1 VLRRSSVARVTTQ
14 PGKYPDE
21 SDGYWMHYHDED
33 SQKLADAIIKYAVD
47 RVRLDPP
54 PLDAPKPLSVLQR
67 EVGQTITAEGLG
79 AMKAL
84 EIFTEQLAPSCI
96 SVDHP
101 LFLSFVPGA
110 PTESS
115 VLFDLVVAASNV
127 YAGSWLE
134 GAGAV
139 YAENQA
145 LQWLVNLA
153 GLPET
158 AGGVFVSGGTAGNL
172 SALIAARWAWR
183 QRAKGAADRWR
194 PIIIASGGAHSS
206 VGLAANAMDADFVKA
221 DVDAAGRLTAQ
232 AVRGA
237 YEALADADK
246 ARVCAV
252 VATAGTTNIGVIDE
266 LRGIGEFARQH
277 GIWYHVDGAY
287 GAAALCARS
296 ARGLFDGIELVD
308 SYIVDPHKWL
318 FGPYDCCALIY
329 RDVRIGKAAHTQKA
343 EYLDVLIQDAASVI
357 DEAYNPADLA
367 HHLTRRA
374 RGLPFWFSLATHGT
388 EAYEEAMEITLQV
401 TRDAADMVRA
411 STYLELVVEPSLS
424 IIVVRRLGW
433 QPADYTRWS
442 DRMLHDGVA
451 FVVPTTHKGETVL
464 RMCLVNPR
472 TDPAQMQMLFE
483 SMHNSVT

>member
-1 VLRRSSVARVTTQ
+1 MTKSPA
-14 PGKYPDE
+14 PYPDE

-33 SQKLADAIIKYAVD
+33 SQKLADAIIAYAVD
-47 RVRLDPP
+47 RIRLDPP

-67 EVGQTITAEGLG
+67 EVGETITAEGLG
-79 AMKAL
+79 ALKAL
-84 EIFTEQLAPSCI
+84 EIFTQQLAPSCI

-145 LQWLVNLA
+145 LQWLVSLA
-153 GLPET
+153 GLPPT

-172 SALIAARWAWR
+172 SALIAARWQWR
-183 QRAKGAADRWR
+183 QRARGAMDSRR

-206 VGLAANAMDADFVKA
+206 VGLAANAMDAELLHA
-221 DVDAAGRLTAQ
+221 PVDDTGRLTAS
-232 AVRGA
+232 AVRSTFM
-237 YEALADADK
+237 ALNDVDR

-252 VATAGTTNIGVIDE
+252 VATSGTTNIGVIDD
-266 LRGIGEFARQH
+266 LSGIGDFAREHQV
-277 GIWYHVDGAY
+277 WFHVDGAY
-287 GAAALCARS
+287 GAAALCAKSVRH
-296 ARGLFDGIELVD
+296 LFVGIEQVD
-308 SYIVDPHKWL
+308 SFIVDPHKWL

-343 EYLDVLIQDAASVI
+343 EYLDVLIQDSTVAL

-401 TRDAADMVRA
+401 TRDAADMVRN
-411 STYLELVVEPSLS
+411 STHLQLVVEPSLS

-442 DRMLHDGVA
+442 DRMLHDGLA
-451 FVVPTTHKGETVL
+451 FVVPTTHNGETVL

-472 TDPAQMQMLFE
+472 TDPTQMQMLFD
-483 SMHNSVT
+483 SMRD

>member
-1 VLRRSSVARVTTQ
+1 MTQ
-14 PGKYPDE
+14 QPSRYPDE

-33 SQKLADAIIKYAVD
+33 SQKLADAIITYAVD

-67 EVGQTITAEGLG
+67 EVGQTITPEGLG

-84 EIFTEQLAPSCI
+84 EIFTEQLAPACI

-145 LQWLVNLA
+145 LQWIANLA
-153 GLPET
+153 DMPST

-172 SALIAARWAWR
+172 SALIAARWRWR
-183 QRAKGAADRWR
+183 QHAKGAMNRIR

-206 VGLAANAMDADFVKA
+206 VGLAANAMDADLVTA
-221 DVDAAGRLTAQ
+221 PVDDGGRLTAAAVKSTFQ
-232 AVRGA
+232 A
-237 YEALADADK
+237 LSSDDQ

-266 LRGIGEFARQH
+266 LDGIGTFARKH
-277 GIWYHVDGAY
+277 DIWYHVDGAY
-287 GAAALCARS
+287 GAAALCAKSVRH
-296 ARGLFDGIELVD
+296 LFAGIEMAD
-308 SYIVDPHKWL
+308 SFIVDPHKWL

-343 EYLDVLIQDAASVI
+343 EYLDVLIQDATATL

-411 STYLELVVEPSLS
+411 SSHLELVVEPSLS
-424 IIVVRRLGW
+424 IIVVRRKGW
-433 QPADYTRWS
+433 QAGDYSRWS
-442 DRMLHDGVA
+442 DRMLADGIA
-451 FVVPTTHKGETVL
+451 FVVPTTHKGETIL

-472 TDPAQMQMLFE
+472 TDSAQMLTLFD
-483 SMHNSVT
+483 SMTD

>member
-1 VLRRSSVARVTTQ
+1 MSKS
-14 PGKYPDE
+14 PSPYPDE

-54 PLDAPKPLSVLQR
+54 PLDAPKPLSVLRR
-67 EVGQTITAEGLG
+67 EVGETITPEGLG
-79 AMKAL
+79 ALKAL
-84 EIFTEQLAPSCI
+84 EVFTEQLAPACI

-115 VLFDLVVAASNV
+115 VLFDLVVAASNI
-127 YAGSWLE
+127 YGGSWLE

-145 LQWLVNLA
+145 LQWLIDLA
-153 GLPET
+153 GLPSS

-183 QRAKGAADRWR
+183 QRERGAADRAR
-194 PIIIASGGAHSS
+194 PIILASGGAHSS
-206 VGLAANAMDADFVKA
+206 VGLAANAMDADLVSVP
-221 DVDAAGRLTAQ
+221 VDEANRLTASE
-232 AVRGA
+232 VRRV
-237 YEALADADK
+237 YRALSVDDQR
-246 ARVCAV
+246 RVCAV
-252 VATAGTTNIGVIDE
+252 VATAGTTNLGVIDE
-266 LRGIGEFARQH
+266 LDAIGDFAREH
-277 GIWYHVDGAY
+277 NIWFHVDGAY
-287 GAAALCARS
+287 GAAALCAKSVRH
-296 ARGLFDGIELVD
+296 LFVGIEKVD
-308 SYIVDPHKWL
+308 SFIVDPHKWL
-318 FGPYDCCALIY
+318 FGPYDCCALVY

-343 EYLDVLIQDAASVI
+343 EYLDVLIQDAATQI

-367 HHLTRRA
+367 HHLTRRV

-401 TRDAADMVRA
+401 ARDAADMVRA
-411 STYLELVVEPSLS
+411 SDYLEFVVEPSLS
-424 IIVVRRLGW
+424 ILVVRRLGW
-433 QPADYTRWS
+433 SPDDYTQWS
-442 DRMLHDGVA
+442 DRMLHDGIA

-472 TDPAQMQMLFE
+472 TDPAQMRMLFD
-483 SMHNSVT
+483 SMHG

>member
-1 VLRRSSVARVTTQ
+1 MTQ
-14 PGKYPDE
+14 QPSRYPDE
-21 SDGYWMHYHDED
+21 SDGYWMHYHDEN
-33 SQKLADAIIKYAVD
+33 SQKLADAIIAYAVD

-67 EVGQTITAEGLG
+67 EVGQTITPEGLG

-84 EIFTEQLAPSCI
+84 EIFTEQLAPACI

-145 LQWLVNLA
+145 LHWIANLA
-153 GLPET
+153 DMPST

-172 SALIAARWAWR
+172 SALIAARWRWR
-183 QRAKGAADRWR
+183 QHAKGAMNRVR

-206 VGLAANAMDADFVKA
+206 VGLAANAMDADLVTA
-221 DVDAAGRLTAQ
+221 PVDDGGRLTAV
-232 AVRGA
+232 AVRSTFQ
-237 YEALADADK
+237 ALSSDDQ

-266 LRGIGEFARQH
+266 LDGIGTFAREH
-277 GIWYHVDGAY
+277 DIWYHVDGAY
-287 GAAALCARS
+287 GAAALCAKSVRH
-296 ARGLFDGIELVD
+296 LFSGIEMAD
-308 SYIVDPHKWL
+308 SFIVDPHKWL

-343 EYLDVLIQDAASVI
+343 EYLDVLIQDASATL

-411 STYLELVVEPSLS
+411 SSHLELVVEPSLS
-424 IIVVRRLGW
+424 IIVVRRKGW
-433 QPADYTRWS
+433 QAGDYTRWS
-442 DRMLHDGVA
+442 DRMLADGIA

-472 TDPAQMQMLFE
+472 TDPAQMQMLFD
-483 SMHNSVT
+483 SMTD

>member
-1 VLRRSSVARVTTQ
+1 MTHQ
-14 PGKYPDE
+14 PSRYPDE

-33 SQKLADAIIKYAVD
+33 SQKLADAIIAYAVD

-84 EIFTEQLAPSCI
+84 AIFTEQLAPACI

-145 LQWLVNLA
+145 LQWIANLA
-153 GLPET
+153 DMPST

-172 SALIAARWAWR
+172 SALIAARWQWR
-183 QRAKGAADRWR
+183 QRAKGSMNRAR

-206 VGLAANAMDADFVKA
+206 VGLAANAMDADLVTA
-221 DVDAAGRLTAQ
+221 PVDEGGRLTAA
-232 AVRGA
+232 AVRSMFQSLSG
-237 YEALADADK
+237 DDQ

-266 LRGIGEFARQH
+266 LDGIGTFAREH
-277 GIWYHVDGAY
+277 DVWYHVDGAY
-287 GAAALCARS
+287 GAAALCAKS
-296 ARGLFDGIELVD
+296 ARHLFAGIELVD
-308 SYIVDPHKWL
+308 SFIVDPHKWL

-343 EYLDVLIQDAASVI
+343 EYLDVLIQDASATL

-411 STYLELVVEPSLS
+411 SPHLELVVEPSLS
-424 IIVVRRLGW
+424 IIVVRRKGW
-433 QPADYTRWS
+433 KPEDYSRWS
-442 DRMLHDGVA
+442 DRMLAEGLA

-472 TDPAQMQMLFE
+472 TDPAQMQMLFD
-483 SMHNSVT
+483 SMRDER

>member
-1 VLRRSSVARVTTQ
+1 MSKVPS
-14 PGKYPDE
+14 PYPDE

-33 SQKLADAIIKYAVD
+33 SQRLADAIIAYAVD
-47 RVRLDPP
+47 RVRMDPP
-54 PLDAPKPLSVLQR
+54 PLDEPKSLSVLQR
-67 EVGQTITAEGLG
+67 EVGETITAEGLG
-79 AMKAL
+79 ALKAL

-115 VLFDLVVAASNV
+115 VLFDLVVAASNI
-127 YAGSWLE
+127 YGGSWLE

-145 LQWLVNLA
+145 LQWLIDLA
-153 GLPET
+153 GLPSS

-183 QRAKGAADRWR
+183 QRERGAADRIR
-194 PIIIASGGAHSS
+194 PIILASGGAHSS
-206 VGLAANAMDADFVKA
+206 VGLAANAMDADLVSVP
-221 DVDAAGRLTAQ
+221 VDAANRLTAAAIKRVYLSLSSDDQ
-232 AVRGA
+232 R
-237 YEALADADK
+237 
-246 ARVCAV
+246 RVCAV
-252 VATAGTTNIGVIDE
+252 VATAGTTNLGVIDE
-266 LRGIGEFARQH
+266 LDAIGDLAREH
-277 GIWYHVDGAY
+277 NIWFHVDGAY
-287 GAAALCARS
+287 GAAALCAKSVRH
-296 ARGLFDGIELVD
+296 LFVGIEKVD
-308 SYIVDPHKWL
+308 SFIVDPHKWL
-318 FGPYDCCALIY
+318 FGPYDCCALVY

-343 EYLDVLIQDAASVI
+343 EYLDVLIQDAATPL

-367 HHLTRRA
+367 HHLTRRV

-401 TRDAADMVRA
+401 ARDAADMVRA
-411 STYLELVVEPSLS
+411 SDYLEFVVEPSLS
-424 IIVVRRLGW
+424 ILVVRRLGW
-433 QPADYTRWS
+433 SPDDYTQWS
-442 DRMLHDGVA
+442 DRMLHDGIA

-472 TDPAQMQMLFE
+472 TDPAQMRMLFD
-483 SMHNSVT
+483 SMHG

>member
-1 VLRRSSVARVTTQ
+1 MMPTNPS
-14 PGKYPDE
+14 PYPDE
-21 SDGYWMHYHDED
+21 SDGYWMHYHDQD

-54 PLDAPKPLSVLQR
+54 PLDAPKSLSVLQH

-84 EIFTEQLAPSCI
+84 QIFTDQLAPSCI

-145 LQWLVNLA
+145 LAWLVGLA

-172 SALIAARWAWR
+172 SALIAARWSWR
-183 QRAKGAADRWR
+183 QKSKGAADRSR

-206 VGLAANAMDADFVKA
+206 VGLAANAMDADVVTA
-221 DVDAAGRLTAQ
+221 AVDDSGRLSAL
-232 AVRGA
+232 AVRA
-237 YEALADADK
+237 AFDALSVQDQS
-246 ARVCAV
+246 RVCAV
-252 VATAGTTNIGVIDE
+252 VATSGTTNIGVIDD
-266 LRGIGEFARQH
+266 LAGIGSFARAH
-277 GIWYHVDGAY
+277 DIWYHVDGAY

-296 ARGLFDGIELVD
+296 VRPLFAGIELVD
-308 SYIVDPHKWL
+308 SFIVDPHKWL
-318 FGPYDCCALIY
+318 FGPYDCCALLY

-343 EYLDVLIQDAASVI
+343 EYLDVLIQDPGASL
-357 DEAYNPADLA
+357 DEALNPADLA

-401 TRDAADMVRA
+401 TRDSAEMIRE
-411 STYLELVVEPSLS
+411 SPYLELVVEPSLS

-442 DRMLHDGVA
+442 DRMLHEGHA

-472 TDPAQMQMLFE
+472 TDPSQMRMLFD
-483 SMHNSVT
+483 SMQD

>member
-1 VLRRSSVARVTTQ
+1 MTHQ
-14 PGKYPDE
+14 PSRYPDE

-33 SQKLADAIIKYAVD
+33 SQKLADAIIAYAVD

-84 EIFTEQLAPSCI
+84 AIFTEQLAPACI

-145 LQWLVNLA
+145 LQWIANLA
-153 GLPET
+153 DMPST

-172 SALIAARWAWR
+172 SALIAARWQWR
-183 QRAKGAADRWR
+183 QRAKGSMNRAR
-194 PIIIASGGAHSS
+194 PIIIASGAAHSS
-206 VGLAANAMDADFVKA
+206 VGLAANAMDADLVTA
-221 DVDAAGRLTAQ
+221 PVDEGGRLTAA
-232 AVRGA
+232 AVRSTFQSLNG
-237 YEALADADK
+237 DDQ

-266 LRGIGEFARQH
+266 LDGIGTFAREH
-277 GIWYHVDGAY
+277 DVWYHVDGAY
-287 GAAALCARS
+287 GAAALCAKS
-296 ARGLFDGIELVD
+296 ARHLFAGIELVD
-308 SYIVDPHKWL
+308 SFIVDPHKWL

-343 EYLDVLIQDAASVI
+343 EYLDVLIQDASATL

-411 STYLELVVEPSLS
+411 SPHLELVVEPSLS
-424 IIVVRRLGW
+424 IIVVRRKGW
-433 QPADYTRWS
+433 KPEDYSRWS
-442 DRMLHDGVA
+442 DRMLAEGVA

-472 TDPAQMQMLFE
+472 TDPAQMQMLFD
-483 SMHNSVT
+483 SMRDER

>member
-1 VLRRSSVARVTTQ
+1 MSPQS
-14 PGKYPDE
+14 PSPYPDE

-33 SQKLADAIIKYAVD
+33 SQKLADAVLKYAVD
-47 RVRLDPP
+47 RVRMDPP
-54 PLDAPKPLSVLQR
+54 PLDAPLSLSELR
-67 EVGQTITAEGLG
+67 RRVGKTITPEGLG

-115 VLFDLVVAASNV
+115 VLFDLVVAASNI

-139 YAENQA
+139 YAENEA
-145 LQWLVNLA
+145 LQWLTDLA
-153 GLPET
+153 GLPST
-158 AGGVFVSGGTAGNL
+158 AGGVFVSGGTAGNM
-172 SALIAARWAWR
+172 SALIAARWSWR
-183 QRAKGAADRWR
+183 QRGRDAYDRVR
-194 PIIIASGGAHSS
+194 PIIMASGGAHSS
-206 VGLAANAMDADFVKA
+206 VGLAVNAMDADLVTVP
-221 DVDAAGRLTAQ
+221 VDDTGRLTAQ
-232 AVRGA
+232 AVQKA
-237 YEALADADK
+237 HAALSDADRS
-246 ARVCAV
+246 RVCAV
-252 VATAGTTNIGVIDE
+252 VATAGTTNIGVIDD
-266 LRGIGEFARQH
+266 LDGIGAFARANDV
-277 GIWYHVDGAY
+277 WYHVDGAY
-287 GAAALCARS
+287 GAAALCAKS
-296 ARGLFDGIELVD
+296 ARHLFAGIEMVD
-308 SYIVDPHKWL
+308 SFIVDPHKWL
-318 FGPYDCCALIY
+318 FGPYDCCALVY

-343 EYLDVLIQDAASVI
+343 EYLDVLIQDAAAQL

-411 STYLELVVEPSLS
+411 SKHLQLVVEPSLS

-433 QPADYTRWS
+433 KPEDYSRWS
-442 DRMLHDGVA
+442 DRMLHDGIA

-472 TDPAQMQMLFE
+472 TDSAQMQMLFD
-483 SMHNSVT
+483 SMRD

>member
-1 VLRRSSVARVTTQ
+1 MPTSPS
-14 PGKYPDE
+14 PYPDE

-54 PLDAPKPLSVLQR
+54 PLDAPKPLSVLRR
-67 EVGQTITAEGLG
+67 EVGETITPEGLG

-84 EIFTEQLAPSCI
+84 EIFTERLAPSCI

-115 VLFDLVVAASNV
+115 VLFDLVVAASNI
-127 YAGSWLE
+127 YGGSWLE

-145 LQWLVNLA
+145 LQWLIDLA
-153 GLPET
+153 GLPDT

-172 SALIAARWAWR
+172 SALIAARWSWR
-183 QRAKGAADRWR
+183 QHDHEARQRLR

-206 VGLAANAMDADFVKA
+206 VGLAAHAMDADLVKA
-221 DVDAAGRLTAQ
+221 DVDDTGRLTAY
-232 AVRGA
+232 AVRKA
-237 YEALADADK
+237 FDDLHPDDK
-246 ARVCAV
+246 SRVAAV
-252 VATAGTTNIGVIDE
+252 VATSGTTNIGVIDD
-266 LRGIGEFARQH
+266 LDGIGDFAREH
-277 GIWYHVDGAY
+277 GIWFHVDGAY
-287 GAAALCARS
+287 GAAALCAKSVRH
-296 ARGLFDGIELVD
+296 LFVGIEKVD
-308 SYIVDPHKWL
+308 SFIVDPHKWL

-329 RDVRIGKAAHTQKA
+329 RDVRVGKAAHTQKA
-343 EYLDVLIQDAASVI
+343 EYLDVLIQDAQKPL

-367 HHLTRRA
+367 HHLTRRV

-411 STYLELVVEPSLS
+411 SKHLELVVEPSLS
-424 IIVVRRLGW
+424 IIVVRRRGW
-433 QPADYTRWS
+433 NPDDYARWS

-472 TDPAQMQMLFE
+472 TDPAQMQMLFD
-483 SMHNSVT
+483 SMR

>member
-1 VLRRSSVARVTTQ
+1 MPTSPS
-14 PGKYPDE
+14 PYPDE

-54 PLDAPKPLSVLQR
+54 PLDAPKPLSVLRR
-67 EVGQTITAEGLG
+67 EVGETITPEGLG

-84 EIFTEQLAPSCI
+84 EIFTEKLAPSCI

-115 VLFDLVVAASNV
+115 VLFDLVVAASNI
-127 YAGSWLE
+127 YGGSWLE

-145 LQWLVNLA
+145 LQWLIDLA
-153 GLPET
+153 GLPDT

-172 SALIAARWAWR
+172 SALIAARWSWR
-183 QRAKGAADRWR
+183 QHDREARQRLR

-206 VGLAANAMDADFVKA
+206 VGLAAHAMDADLVKA
-221 DVDAAGRLTAQ
+221 AVDDTGRLTAD
-232 AVRGA
+232 AVRKA
-237 YEALADADK
+237 FDDLHPDDK
-246 ARVCAV
+246 SRVAAV
-252 VATAGTTNIGVIDE
+252 VATSGTTNIGVIDD
-266 LRGIGEFARQH
+266 LDGIGDFSREH
-277 GIWYHVDGAY
+277 GIWFHVDGAY
-287 GAAALCARS
+287 GAAALCAKSVRH
-296 ARGLFDGIELVD
+296 LFVGIEKVD
-308 SYIVDPHKWL
+308 SFIVDPHKWL

-329 RDVRIGKAAHTQKA
+329 RDVRVGKAAHTQKA
-343 EYLDVLIQDAASVI
+343 EYLDVLIQDAQKPL

-367 HHLTRRA
+367 HHLTRRV

-411 STYLELVVEPSLS
+411 SQHLELVVEPSLS
-424 IIVVRRLGW
+424 IIVVRRKGW
-433 QPADYTRWS
+433 NPDDYSSWS
-442 DRMLHDGVA
+442 DRLLHDGVA

-472 TDPAQMQMLFE
+472 TDPAQMQMLFD
-483 SMHNSVT
+483 SMR

>member
-1 VLRRSSVARVTTQ
+1 
-14 PGKYPDE
+14 
-21 SDGYWMHYHDED
+21 
-33 SQKLADAIIKYAVD
+33 
-47 RVRLDPP
+47 
-54 PLDAPKPLSVLQR
+54 VLQR

-84 EIFTEQLAPSCI
+84 AIFTEQLAPACI

-145 LQWLVNLA
+145 LQWIANLA
-153 GLPET
+153 DMPST
-158 AGGVFVSGGTAGNL
+158 TGGVFVSGGTAGNL
-172 SALIAARWAWR
+172 SALIAARWQWR
-183 QRAKGAADRWR
+183 QRAKGSMNRAR

-206 VGLAANAMDADFVKA
+206 VGLAANAMDADLVTA
-221 DVDAAGRLTAQ
+221 PVDEGGRLTAA
-232 AVRGA
+232 AVRSTFQSLNG
-237 YEALADADK
+237 DDQ

-266 LRGIGEFARQH
+266 LDGIGRFAREH
-277 GIWYHVDGAY
+277 DVWYHVDGAY
-287 GAAALCARS
+287 GAAALCAKS
-296 ARGLFDGIELVD
+296 ARHLFAGIELVD
-308 SYIVDPHKWL
+308 SFIVDPHKWL

-343 EYLDVLIQDAASVI
+343 EYLDVLIQDATATL

-411 STYLELVVEPSLS
+411 SPHLELVVEPSLS
-424 IIVVRRLGW
+424 IIVVRRKGW
-433 QPADYTRWS
+433 KPEDYSRWS
-442 DRMLHDGVA
+442 DRMLAEGVA

-472 TDPAQMQMLFE
+472 TDPAQMQMLFD
-483 SMHNSVT
+483 SMRDER

>member
-1 VLRRSSVARVTTQ
+1 MPTSPS
-14 PGKYPDE
+14 PYPDE

-54 PLDAPKPLSVLQR
+54 PLDAPKPLSVLRR
-67 EVGQTITAEGLG
+67 EVGETITPEGLG

-84 EIFTEQLAPSCI
+84 EIFTEKLAPSCI

-115 VLFDLVVAASNV
+115 VLFDLVVAASNI
-127 YAGSWLE
+127 YGGSWLE

-145 LQWLVNLA
+145 LQWLIDLA
-153 GLPET
+153 GLPDT

-172 SALIAARWAWR
+172 SALIAARWSWR
-183 QRAKGAADRWR
+183 QHDREARQRLR

-206 VGLAANAMDADFVKA
+206 VGLAAHAMDADLVKA
-221 DVDAAGRLTAQ
+221 DVDDTGRLTAY
-232 AVRGA
+232 AVRKA
-237 YEALADADK
+237 FDDLHPDDK
-246 ARVCAV
+246 SRVAAV
-252 VATAGTTNIGVIDE
+252 VATSGTTNIGVIDD
-266 LRGIGEFARQH
+266 LDGIGDFAREH
-277 GIWYHVDGAY
+277 GIWFHVDGAY
-287 GAAALCARS
+287 GAAALCAKSVRH
-296 ARGLFDGIELVD
+296 LFVGIEKVD
-308 SYIVDPHKWL
+308 SFIVDPHKWL

-329 RDVRIGKAAHTQKA
+329 RDVRVGKAAHTQKA
-343 EYLDVLIQDAASVI
+343 EYLDVLIQDAQKPL

-367 HHLTRRA
+367 HHLTRRV

-411 STYLELVVEPSLS
+411 SKHLELVVEPSLS
-424 IIVVRRLGW
+424 IIVVRRKGW
-433 QPADYTRWS
+433 NPDDYSRWS

-451 FVVPTTHKGETVL
+451 FVVPTTNKGETV
-464 RMCLVNPR
+464 
-472 TDPAQMQMLFE
+472 
-483 SMHNSVT
+483 

>member
-1 VLRRSSVARVTTQ
+1 MSKVPS
-14 PGKYPDE
+14 PYPDE

-33 SQKLADAIIKYAVD
+33 SQRLADAIIAYAVD
-47 RVRLDPP
+47 RVRMDPP
-54 PLDAPKPLSVLQR
+54 PLDEPKPLSVLQR
-67 EVGQTITAEGLG
+67 EVGETITAEGLG
-79 AMKAL
+79 ALKAL

-115 VLFDLVVAASNV
+115 VLFDLAVAASNI
-127 YAGSWLE
+127 YGGSWLE

-145 LQWLVNLA
+145 LQWLINLA
-153 GLPET
+153 GLPDT

-183 QRAKGAADRWR
+183 QRERGAADRAR
-194 PIIIASGGAHSS
+194 PIILASGGAHSS
-206 VGLAANAMDADFVKA
+206 VGLAANAMDADLVSVP
-221 DVDAAGRLTAQ
+221 VDAVNRLTAAAIRRVHLGLSVDDQ
-232 AVRGA
+232 R
-237 YEALADADK
+237 
-246 ARVCAV
+246 RVCAV
-252 VATAGTTNIGVIDE
+252 VATAGTTNLGVIDE
-266 LRGIGEFARQH
+266 LDAIGDFAREH
-277 GIWYHVDGAY
+277 NIWFHVDGAY
-287 GAAALCARS
+287 GAAALCAKSVRH
-296 ARGLFDGIELVD
+296 LFVGIEKVD
-308 SYIVDPHKWL
+308 SFIVDPHKWL
-318 FGPYDCCALIY
+318 FGPYDCCALVY

-343 EYLDVLIQDAASVI
+343 EYLDVLIQDAATPL

-367 HHLTRRA
+367 HHLTRRV

-401 TRDAADMVRA
+401 ARDAADMVRA
-411 STYLELVVEPSLS
+411 SDYLEFVVEPSLS
-424 IIVVRRLGW
+424 ILVVRRLGW
-433 QPADYTRWS
+433 SPDDYTQWS
-442 DRMLHDGVA
+442 DRMLHDGIA

-472 TDPAQMQMLFE
+472 TDPAQMRMLFD
-483 SMHNSVT
+483 SMHG

>member
-1 VLRRSSVARVTTQ
+1 MTQ
-14 PGKYPDE
+14 QPSRYPDE
-21 SDGYWMHYHDED
+21 SDGYWMHYHDEN
-33 SQKLADAIIKYAVD
+33 SQKLADAIITYAVD

-67 EVGQTITAEGLG
+67 EVGQTITPEGLG

-84 EIFTEQLAPSCI
+84 EIFTEQLAPACI

-145 LQWLVNLA
+145 LQWIANLA
-153 GLPET
+153 DMPST

-172 SALIAARWAWR
+172 SALIAARWRWR
-183 QRAKGAADRWR
+183 QHAKGAMNRIR

-206 VGLAANAMDADFVKA
+206 VGLAANAMDADLVTA
-221 DVDAAGRLTAQ
+221 PVDDGGRLTAAAVKSTFQ
-232 AVRGA
+232 A
-237 YEALADADK
+237 LSSDDQ

-266 LRGIGEFARQH
+266 LDGIGTFAREH
-277 GIWYHVDGAY
+277 DIWYHVDGAY
-287 GAAALCARS
+287 GAAALCAKSVRH
-296 ARGLFDGIELVD
+296 LFSGIEIAD
-308 SYIVDPHKWL
+308 SFIVDPHKWL

-343 EYLDVLIQDAASVI
+343 EYLDVLIQDATATL

-411 STYLELVVEPSLS
+411 SSHLELVVEPSLS
-424 IIVVRRLGW
+424 IIVVRRKGW
-433 QPADYTRWS
+433 QAGDYTRWS
-442 DRMLHDGVA
+442 DRMLADGIA

-472 TDPAQMQMLFE
+472 TDPAQMQMLFD
-483 SMHNSVT
+483 SMRD

>member
-1 VLRRSSVARVTTQ
+1 MTHQ
-14 PGKYPDE
+14 PSRYPDE
-21 SDGYWMHYHDED
+21 SAGYWMHYHDED
-33 SQKLADAIIKYAVD
+33 SQKLADAIIAYAVD

-84 EIFTEQLAPSCI
+84 AIFTEQLAPACI

-145 LQWLVNLA
+145 LQWIANLA
-153 GLPET
+153 DMPST
-158 AGGVFVSGGTAGNL
+158 TGGVFVSGGTAGNL
-172 SALIAARWAWR
+172 SALIAARWQWR
-183 QRAKGAADRWR
+183 QRAKGSMNRAR

-206 VGLAANAMDADFVKA
+206 VGLAANAMDADLVTA
-221 DVDAAGRLTAQ
+221 PVDEGGRLTAA
-232 AVRGA
+232 AVRSTFQSLNG
-237 YEALADADK
+237 DDQ

-266 LRGIGEFARQH
+266 LDGIGRFAREH
-277 GIWYHVDGAY
+277 DVWYHVDGAY
-287 GAAALCARS
+287 GAAALCAKS
-296 ARGLFDGIELVD
+296 ARHLFAGIELVD
-308 SYIVDPHKWL
+308 SFIVDPHKWL

-343 EYLDVLIQDAASVI
+343 EYLDVLIQDASATL

-411 STYLELVVEPSLS
+411 SPHLELVVEPSLS
-424 IIVVRRLGW
+424 IIVVRRKGW
-433 QPADYTRWS
+433 KPEDYSRWS
-442 DRMLHDGVA
+442 DRMLAEGVA

-472 TDPAQMQMLFE
+472 TDPAQMQMLFD
-483 SMHNSVT
+483 SMRDER

>member
-1 VLRRSSVARVTTQ
+1 VLPMPTSPS
-14 PGKYPDE
+14 PYPDE

-54 PLDAPKPLSVLQR
+54 PLDAPKPLSVLRR
-67 EVGQTITAEGLG
+67 EVGETITPEGLG
-79 AMKAL
+79 AMRAL
-84 EIFTEQLAPSCI
+84 EIFTEKLAPSCI

-115 VLFDLVVAASNV
+115 VLFDLVVAASNI
-127 YAGSWLE
+127 YGGSWLE

-145 LQWLVNLA
+145 LQWLIDLA
-153 GLPET
+153 GLPDT

-172 SALIAARWAWR
+172 SALIAARWSWR
-183 QRAKGAADRWR
+183 QHDHEARQRLR

-206 VGLAANAMDADFVKA
+206 VGLAAHAMDADLVKA
-221 DVDAAGRLTAQ
+221 DVDDTGRLTAD
-232 AVRGA
+232 AVRKAFGD
-237 YEALADADK
+237 LHPDDK
-246 ARVCAV
+246 SRVAAV
-252 VATAGTTNIGVIDE
+252 VATSGTTNIGVIDD
-266 LRGIGEFARQH
+266 LDGIGDFAREH
-277 GIWYHVDGAY
+277 GIWFHVDGAY
-287 GAAALCARS
+287 GAAALCAKSVRH
-296 ARGLFDGIELVD
+296 LFVGIEKVD
-308 SYIVDPHKWL
+308 SFIVDPHKWL

-329 RDVRIGKAAHTQKA
+329 RDVRVGKAAHTQKA
-343 EYLDVLIQDAASVI
+343 EYLDVLIQDAQKPL

-367 HHLTRRA
+367 HHLTRRV

-411 STYLELVVEPSLS
+411 SQHLELVVEPSLS
-424 IIVVRRLGW
+424 IIVVRRNGW
-433 QPADYTRWS
+433 NPDDYSRWS

-472 TDPAQMQMLFE
+472 TDPAQMQMLFD
-483 SMHNSVT
+483 SMR

>member
-1 VLRRSSVARVTTQ
+1 MPTSPS
-14 PGKYPDE
+14 PYPDE

-54 PLDAPKPLSVLQR
+54 PLDAPKPLSVLRR
-67 EVGQTITAEGLG
+67 EVGETITPEGLG

-84 EIFTEQLAPSCI
+84 EIFTEKLAPSCI

-115 VLFDLVVAASNV
+115 VLFDLVVAASNI
-127 YAGSWLE
+127 YGGSWLE

-139 YAENQA
+139 FAENQA
-145 LQWLVNLA
+145 LQWLIDLA
-153 GLPET
+153 GLPDA

-172 SALIAARWAWR
+172 SALIAARWSWR
-183 QRAKGAADRWR
+183 QHDREARQRLR

-206 VGLAANAMDADFVKA
+206 VGLAAHAMDADLVKA
-221 DVDAAGRLTAQ
+221 DVDDTGRLTAD
-232 AVRGA
+232 AVRKAFGD
-237 YEALADADK
+237 LHFDDK
-246 ARVCAV
+246 SRVAAV
-252 VATAGTTNIGVIDE
+252 VATSGTTNIGVIDD
-266 LRGIGEFARQH
+266 LDGIGDFAREH
-277 GIWYHVDGAY
+277 GIWFHVDGAY
-287 GAAALCARS
+287 GAAALCAKSVRH
-296 ARGLFDGIELVD
+296 LFVGIEKVD
-308 SYIVDPHKWL
+308 SFIVDPHKWL

-329 RDVRIGKAAHTQKA
+329 RDVRVGKAAHTQKA
-343 EYLDVLIQDAASVI
+343 EYLDVLIQDAQKPL

-367 HHLTRRA
+367 HHLTRRV

-411 STYLELVVEPSLS
+411 SQHLELVVEPSLS
-424 IIVVRRLGW
+424 IIVVRRKGW
-433 QPADYTRWS
+433 NPDDYSRWS

-472 TDPAQMQMLFE
+472 TDPAQMQMLFD
-483 SMHNSVT
+483 SMR

>member
-1 VLRRSSVARVTTQ
+1 MSTT
-14 PGKYPDE
+14 PSPYPNE

-54 PLDAPKPLSVLQR
+54 PLDAPKPLSQLQR

-115 VLFDLVVAASNV
+115 VLFDLVVAASNI
-127 YAGSWLE
+127 YGGSWLE

-139 YAENQA
+139 FAENQA
-145 LQWLVNLA
+145 LQWLIDLA
-153 GLPET
+153 GLPKT

-172 SALIAARWAWR
+172 SALIAARWSWR
-183 QRAKGAADRWR
+183 QKARGAQNRNR

-206 VGLAANAMDADFVKA
+206 VALAANAMDADLLSVKT
-221 DVDAAGRLTAQ
+221 DSHNRLTAIE
-232 AVRGA
+232 VREA
-237 YEALADADK
+237 YDSLSADDQ

-252 VATAGTTNIGVIDE
+252 VATAGTTNLGVIDDLAGIGTLAKE
-266 LRGIGEFARQH
+266 RGIWF
-277 GIWYHVDGAY
+277 HVDGAY

-296 ARGLFDGIELVD
+296 VRHLFDGIELVD
-308 SYIVDPHKWL
+308 SFIVDPHKWL

-329 RDVRIGKAAHTQKA
+329 RDVRVGKAAHTQKA
-343 EYLDVLIQDAASVI
+343 EYLDVLIQDAAVTL

-367 HHLTRRA
+367 HHLTRRV

-401 TRDAADMVRA
+401 ARDAAAMVRA
-411 STYLELVVEPSLS
+411 AKHLEFVVEPSLS
-424 IIVVRRLGW
+424 ILVVRRKGW
-433 QPADYTRWS
+433 GPADYTKWS
-442 DRMLHDGVA
+442 DRMLHDGIA
-451 FVVPTTHKGETVL
+451 FVVPTTHQGETVL

-472 TDPAQMQMLFE
+472 TDPAQMQMLFD
-483 SMHNSVT
+483 SMKD

>member
-1 VLRRSSVARVTTQ
+1 MSKVPS
-14 PGKYPDE
+14 PYPDE

-33 SQKLADAIIKYAVD
+33 SQRLADAIIAYAVD
-47 RVRLDPP
+47 RVRMDPP
-54 PLDAPKPLSVLQR
+54 PLDEPKSLSVLQR
-67 EVGQTITAEGLG
+67 EVGETITAEGLG
-79 AMKAL
+79 ALKAL

-115 VLFDLVVAASNV
+115 VLFDLVVAASNI
-127 YAGSWLE
+127 YGGSWLE

-145 LQWLVNLA
+145 LQWLIDLA
-153 GLPET
+153 GLPSS

-183 QRAKGAADRWR
+183 QRERGAADRAR
-194 PIIIASGGAHSS
+194 PIILASGGAHSS
-206 VGLAANAMDADFVKA
+206 VGLAANAMDADLVSVP
-221 DVDAAGRLTAQ
+221 VDEANRLTASE
-232 AVRGA
+232 VRRV
-237 YEALADADK
+237 YRALSVDDQR
-246 ARVCAV
+246 RVCAV
-252 VATAGTTNIGVIDE
+252 VATAGTTNLGVIDE
-266 LRGIGEFARQH
+266 LDAIGDLAREH
-277 GIWYHVDGAY
+277 NIWFHVDGAY
-287 GAAALCARS
+287 GAAALCAKSVRH
-296 ARGLFDGIELVD
+296 LFVGIEKVD
-308 SYIVDPHKWL
+308 SFIVDPHKWL

-343 EYLDVLIQDAASVI
+343 EYLDVLIQDAATPL

-367 HHLTRRA
+367 HHLTRRV

-401 TRDAADMVRA
+401 ARDAADMVRA
-411 STYLELVVEPSLS
+411 SDYLEFVVEPSLS
-424 IIVVRRLGW
+424 ILVVRRLGW
-433 QPADYTRWS
+433 TPDDYTRWS
-442 DRMLHDGVA
+442 DRMLHDGIA

-472 TDPAQMQMLFE
+472 TDPAQMQMLFD
-483 SMHNSVT
+483 SMRG

>member
-1 VLRRSSVARVTTQ
+1 MSKVPS
-14 PGKYPDE
+14 PYPDE

-33 SQKLADAIIKYAVD
+33 SQRLADAIIAYAVD
-47 RVRLDPP
+47 RVRMDPP
-54 PLDAPKPLSVLQR
+54 PLDEPKSLSVLQR
-67 EVGQTITAEGLG
+67 EVGETITAEGLG
-79 AMKAL
+79 ALKAL

-110 PTESS
+110 PTESA
-115 VLFDLVVAASNV
+115 VLFDLAVAASNI
-127 YAGSWLE
+127 YGGSWLE

-145 LQWLVNLA
+145 LQWLIDLA
-153 GLPET
+153 GLPSS

-183 QRAKGAADRWR
+183 QRERGAADRAR
-194 PIIIASGGAHSS
+194 PIILASGGAHSS
-206 VGLAANAMDADFVKA
+206 VGLAANAMDADLVSVL
-221 DVDAAGRLTAQ
+221 VDAANRLTASEIRR
-232 AVRGA
+232 VYR
-237 YEALADADK
+237 ALSVDDQR
-246 ARVCAV
+246 RVCAV
-252 VATAGTTNIGVIDE
+252 VATAGTTNLGVIDE
-266 LRGIGEFARQH
+266 LDAIGDFAREH
-277 GIWYHVDGAY
+277 NIWFHVDGAY
-287 GAAALCARS
+287 GAAALCAKSVRH
-296 ARGLFDGIELVD
+296 LFVGIEKVD
-308 SYIVDPHKWL
+308 SFIVDPHKWL

-343 EYLDVLIQDAASVI
+343 EYLDVLIQDAATQI

-367 HHLTRRA
+367 HHLTRRV

-401 TRDAADMVRA
+401 ARDAADMVRA
-411 STYLELVVEPSLS
+411 SDYLEFVVEPSLS
-424 IIVVRRLGW
+424 ILVVRRLGW
-433 QPADYTRWS
+433 SPDDYIQWS
-442 DRMLHDGVA
+442 DHMLHDGIA

-472 TDPAQMQMLFE
+472 TDPAQMRMLFD
-483 SMHNSVT
+483 SMHG

>member
-1 VLRRSSVARVTTQ
+1 MSKVPS
-14 PGKYPDE
+14 PYPDE

-33 SQKLADAIIKYAVD
+33 SQRLADAIIAYAVD
-47 RVRLDPP
+47 RVRMDPP
-54 PLDAPKPLSVLQR
+54 PLDEPKSLSVLQR
-67 EVGQTITAEGLG
+67 EVGETITAEGLG
-79 AMKAL
+79 ALKAL

-115 VLFDLVVAASNV
+115 VLFDLVVAASNI
-127 YAGSWLE
+127 YGGSWLE

-145 LQWLVNLA
+145 LQWMIDLA
-153 GLPET
+153 GLPSS

-183 QRAKGAADRWR
+183 QRERGAADRIR
-194 PIIIASGGAHSS
+194 PIILASGGAHSS
-206 VGLAANAMDADFVKA
+206 VGLAANAMDADLVSVP
-221 DVDAAGRLTAQ
+221 VDAVNRLTAAAIRRVHLGLSVDDQ
-232 AVRGA
+232 R
-237 YEALADADK
+237 
-246 ARVCAV
+246 RVCAV
-252 VATAGTTNIGVIDE
+252 VATAGTTNLGVIDE
-266 LRGIGEFARQH
+266 LDAIGDFAREH
-277 GIWYHVDGAY
+277 NIWFHVDGAY
-287 GAAALCARS
+287 GAAALCAKSVRH
-296 ARGLFDGIELVD
+296 LFVGIEKVD
-308 SYIVDPHKWL
+308 SFIVDPHKWL
-318 FGPYDCCALIY
+318 FGPYDCCALVY

-343 EYLDVLIQDAASVI
+343 EYLDVLIQDAATPL

-367 HHLTRRA
+367 HHLTRRV

-401 TRDAADMVRA
+401 ARDAADMVRA
-411 STYLELVVEPSLS
+411 SDYLEFVVEPSLS
-424 IIVVRRLGW
+424 ILVVRRLGW
-433 QPADYTRWS
+433 SPDDYTQWS
-442 DRMLHDGVA
+442 DRMLHDGIA

-472 TDPAQMQMLFE
+472 TDPAQMQMLFD
-483 SMHNSVT
+483 SMRG

>member
-1 VLRRSSVARVTTQ
+1 MSKVPS
-14 PGKYPDE
+14 PYPDE

-33 SQKLADAIIKYAVD
+33 SQRLADAIIAYAVD
-47 RVRLDPP
+47 RVRMDPP
-54 PLDAPKPLSVLQR
+54 PLDEPKSLSVLQR
-67 EVGQTITAEGLG
+67 EVGETITAEGLG
-79 AMKAL
+79 ALKAL

-110 PTESS
+110 PTESA
-115 VLFDLVVAASNV
+115 VLFDLAVAASNI
-127 YAGSWLE
+127 YGGSWLE

-145 LQWLVNLA
+145 LQWLIDLA
-153 GLPET
+153 GLPSS

-183 QRAKGAADRWR
+183 QRERGAADRAR
-194 PIIIASGGAHSS
+194 PIILASGGAHSS
-206 VGLAANAMDADFVKA
+206 VGLAANAMDADLVSVP
-221 DVDAAGRLTAQ
+221 VDAANRLTANE
-232 AVRGA
+232 VRRV
-237 YEALADADK
+237 YRALSVDDQR
-246 ARVCAV
+246 RVCAV
-252 VATAGTTNIGVIDE
+252 VATAGTTNLGVIDE
-266 LRGIGEFARQH
+266 LDAIGDFAREH
-277 GIWYHVDGAY
+277 NIWFHVDGAY
-287 GAAALCARS
+287 GAAALCAKSVRH
-296 ARGLFDGIELVD
+296 LFVGIEKVD
-308 SYIVDPHKWL
+308 SFIVDPHKWL

-343 EYLDVLIQDAASVI
+343 EYLDVLIQDAATPL

-367 HHLTRRA
+367 HHLTRRV

-411 STYLELVVEPSLS
+411 SDYLEFVVEPSLS
-424 IIVVRRLGW
+424 ILVVRRLGW
-433 QPADYTRWS
+433 SPDDYTQWS
-442 DRMLHDGVA
+442 DRMLHEGIA

-472 TDPAQMQMLFE
+472 TDPAQMRMLFD
-483 SMHNSVT
+483 SMHG

>member
-1 VLRRSSVARVTTQ
+1 MTTS
-14 PGKYPDE
+14 PSPYPDE

-54 PLDAPKPLSVLQR
+54 PLDAPKPLSVLRR
-67 EVGQTITAEGLG
+67 EVGETITPEGLG

-84 EIFTEQLAPSCI
+84 EIFTEKLAPSCI

-115 VLFDLVVAASNV
+115 VLFDLVVAASNI
-127 YAGSWLE
+127 YGGSWLE

-139 YAENQA
+139 FAENQA
-145 LQWLVNLA
+145 LQWLIDLA
-153 GLPET
+153 GLPDA

-172 SALIAARWAWR
+172 SALIAARWSWR
-183 QRAKGAADRWR
+183 QHDREVRQRLR

-206 VGLAANAMDADFVKA
+206 VGLAAHAMDADLVKA
-221 DVDAAGRLTAQ
+221 DVDDTGRLTAD
-232 AVRGA
+232 AVRKAFGN
-237 YEALADADK
+237 LRPDDK
-246 ARVCAV
+246 LRVAAV
-252 VATAGTTNIGVIDE
+252 VATSGTTNIGVIDD
-266 LRGIGEFARQH
+266 LDGIGDFAREH
-277 GIWYHVDGAY
+277 GIWFHVDGAY
-287 GAAALCARS
+287 GAAALCAKSVRH
-296 ARGLFDGIELVD
+296 LFVGIEKVD
-308 SYIVDPHKWL
+308 SFIVDPHKWL

-329 RDVRIGKAAHTQKA
+329 RDVRVGKAAHTQKA
-343 EYLDVLIQDAASVI
+343 EYLDVLVQDAQKPL

-367 HHLTRRA
+367 HHLTRRV

-401 TRDAADMVRA
+401 TRDAAAMVRA
-411 STYLELVVEPSLS
+411 SQHLELVVEPSLS
-424 IIVVRRLGW
+424 IIVVRRKGW
-433 QPADYTRWS
+433 NPDDYSRWS

-472 TDPAQMQMLFE
+472 TDPAQMQMLFD
-483 SMHNSVT
+483 SMR

>member
-1 VLRRSSVARVTTQ
+1 MSKVPS
-14 PGKYPDE
+14 PYPDE

-33 SQKLADAIIKYAVD
+33 SQRLADAIIAYAVD
-47 RVRLDPP
+47 RVRMDPP
-54 PLDAPKPLSVLQR
+54 PLDEPKSLSVLQR
-67 EVGQTITAEGLG
+67 EVGETITAEGLG
-79 AMKAL
+79 ALKAL

-115 VLFDLVVAASNV
+115 VLFDLVVAASNI
-127 YAGSWLE
+127 YGGSWLE

-145 LQWLVNLA
+145 LQWMIDLA
-153 GLPET
+153 GLPSS

-183 QRAKGAADRWR
+183 QRERGAADRIR
-194 PIIIASGGAHSS
+194 PIILASGGAHSS
-206 VGLAANAMDADFVKA
+206 VGLAANAMDADLVSVP
-221 DVDAAGRLTAQ
+221 VDAVNRLTAAAIRRVHLGLSVDDQ
-232 AVRGA
+232 R
-237 YEALADADK
+237 
-246 ARVCAV
+246 RVCAV
-252 VATAGTTNIGVIDE
+252 VATAGTTNLGVIDE
-266 LRGIGEFARQH
+266 LDAIGDFAREH
-277 GIWYHVDGAY
+277 NIWFHVDGAY
-287 GAAALCARS
+287 GAAALCAKSVRH
-296 ARGLFDGIELVD
+296 LFVGIEKVD
-308 SYIVDPHKWL
+308 SFIVDPHKWL
-318 FGPYDCCALIY
+318 FGPYDCCALVY

-343 EYLDVLIQDAASVI
+343 EYLDVLIQDAATQI

-367 HHLTRRA
+367 HHLTRRV

-401 TRDAADMVRA
+401 ARDAADMVRA
-411 STYLELVVEPSLS
+411 SDYLEFVVEPSLS
-424 IIVVRRLGW
+424 ILVVRRLGW
-433 QPADYTRWS
+433 SPDDYTQWS
-442 DRMLHDGVA
+442 DRMLHDGIA

-472 TDPAQMQMLFE
+472 TDPAQMQMLFD
-483 SMHNSVT
+483 SMRG

>member
-1 VLRRSSVARVTTQ
+1 MPTSPS
-14 PGKYPDE
+14 PYPDE

-54 PLDAPKPLSVLQR
+54 PLDAPKPLSVLRR
-67 EVGQTITAEGLG
+67 EVGETITPEGLG

-84 EIFTEQLAPSCI
+84 EIFTEKLAPSCI

-115 VLFDLVVAASNV
+115 VLFDLVVAASNI
-127 YAGSWLE
+127 YGGSWLE

-139 YAENQA
+139 FAENQA
-145 LQWLVNLA
+145 LQWLIDLA
-153 GLPET
+153 GLPDA

-172 SALIAARWAWR
+172 SALIAARWSWR
-183 QRAKGAADRWR
+183 QHDRGARQRLR

-206 VGLAANAMDADFVKA
+206 VGLAAHAMDADLVKA
-221 DVDAAGRLTAQ
+221 DVDDTGRLTAD
-232 AVRGA
+232 AVRKAFGD
-237 YEALADADK
+237 LRPDDK
-246 ARVCAV
+246 LRVAAV
-252 VATAGTTNIGVIDE
+252 VATSGTTNIGVIDD
-266 LRGIGEFARQH
+266 LDGIGDFAREH
-277 GIWYHVDGAY
+277 GIWFHVDGAY
-287 GAAALCARS
+287 GAAALCAKSVRH
-296 ARGLFDGIELVD
+296 LFVGIEKVD
-308 SYIVDPHKWL
+308 SFIVDPHKWL

-329 RDVRIGKAAHTQKA
+329 RDVRVGKAAHTQKA
-343 EYLDVLIQDAASVI
+343 EYLDVLIQDAQKPL

-367 HHLTRRA
+367 HHLTRRV

-401 TRDAADMVRA
+401 TRDAAAMVRA
-411 STYLELVVEPSLS
+411 SQHLELVVEPSLS
-424 IIVVRRLGW
+424 IIVVRRKGW
-433 QPADYTRWS
+433 NPDDYSRWS

-472 TDPAQMQMLFE
+472 TDPAQMQMLFD
-483 SMHNSVT
+483 SMR